1 MTVREQFHNDLGELK
16 RIIQELAEDTKKAL
30 SEAVEALYNKDVDK
44 AQEIIDNDVKLDRK
58 ELNIN
63 EQAILLIAK
72 QQPFAKDL
80 RRLIIALKI
89 SSDLERMAD
98 YAVNIAKSTIRL
110 GKDHPLDVHPK
121 IRKMADVALD
131 MVNLAIKAFEHEDIS
146 LAKKLAEMDD
156 EVDHMYSSII
166 REMLEETATN
176 PQMIQH
182 IMQMA
187 FGARYLERFADHI
200 TNIGEN
206 IFYLVKGETYDLN
219 E

>member
-1 MTVREQFHNDLGELK
+1 MTVREHFHQDLGELK
-16 RIIQELAEDTKKAL
+16 KLIHELAEDTKRAL
-30 SEAVEALYNKDVDK
+30 SDAIDALYSRDVDR
-44 AQEIIDNDVKLDRK
+44 AQEIIDHDVKLDKK

-110 GKDHPLDVHPK
+110 GKDHPLEVHPQ

-131 MVNLAIKAFEHEDIS
+131 MVNLAMKAFEHEDIS

-156 EVDHMYSSII
+156 EVDDMYSSLI

-176 PQMIQH
+176 PRMIQH

-187 FGARYLERFADHI
+187 FGARYIERFADHI

-206 IFYLVKGETYDLN
+206 VFYLVKGETYDLN